1 LPNPTLRFGS
11 KGSDVARAQQG
22 LNRLPSARP
31 RLTEDGVFGQLTL
44 ARARE
49 FQSANA
55 LTPDGVIGP
64 LTWQALL
71 ALVGS
76 IVGGLPLPPA
86 APPSPVSNSLRPLVL
101 IEAQKHVGEVD
112 FSVLENGRP
121 KGIDLVIEIFRVAAN
136 TAVTDAAF
144 KGSQGE
150 WVPQPLVGGQRKSW
164 CGIFAVYCCRQVGIG
179 LHWDL
184 GRGGP
189 VGPAGPLV
197 PTKFSSSFVANLKPA
212 DIGMVATQQHH
223 FLIESVASGPAP
235 GLTTLDANLTWGQ
248 INRVNTHRV
257 GLDNF
262 NYYSLA

>member
-1 LPNPTLRFGS
+1 LPNPTLRVGS
-11 KGSDVARAQQG
+11 RGSDVARAQQV

-31 RLTEDGVFGQLTL
+31 RLTEDGAFGPLTHE
-44 ARARE
+44 RARE
-49 FQSANA
+49 FQSSNS

-71 ALVGS
+71 TLLGQV
-76 IVGGLPLPPA
+76 VGGVPLPPSP
-86 APPSPVSNSLRPLVL
+86 PPSPLSNSLRPLVL
-101 IEAQKHVGEVD
+101 MAAQKNLGSVD

-121 KGIDLVIEIFRVAAN
+121 KGIDFVIEIFRVAAN

-150 WVPQPLVGGQRKSW
+150 WVPQPLVGSQRKSW
-164 CGIFAVYCCRQVGIG
+164 CGIFAVYCCRQAGMN
-179 LHWDL
+179 LRWDL
-184 GRGGP
+184 SRGGP

-197 PTKFSSSFVANLKPA
+197 PTQFSSSFAANIKPA
-212 DIGMVATQQHH
+212 DIGMIATQQHH

-235 GLTTLDANLTWGQ
+235 GLTTLDGNLIWGQ
-248 INRVNTHRV
+248 INRVTSHRV